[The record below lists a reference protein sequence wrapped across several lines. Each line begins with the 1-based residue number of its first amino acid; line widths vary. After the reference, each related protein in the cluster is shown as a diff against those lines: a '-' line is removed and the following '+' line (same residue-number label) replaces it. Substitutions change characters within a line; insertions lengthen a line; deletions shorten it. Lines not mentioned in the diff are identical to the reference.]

1 MISVLDDGLF
11 RVTDASGE
19 TRKVGLRALLAHAH
33 EFSDICGRTQTGR
46 IALLRLCVA
55 FLEDVYRPK
64 TRKDRKQ
71 LLEQGCF
78 DMARVEAYIS
88 ECNKDAPRFDLDDA
102 VHPFMQMAFDPEID
116 TNADKPVSN
125 LFFDRPAGNAHIHF
139 DHRPIETIAVDAMEA
154 LEGMLET
161 YMFCTP
167 MAQGY
172 PSAINNRNP
181 VYTFVRGKNLF
192 HTLVLNM
199 MSERELGN
207 IPFGAGMV
215 PWRLERSIVP
225 KETVASVNYL
235 EAMTWQPR
243 RLTLTFDEDGMV
255 RRIYLQQGKNFIG
268 DGRWRDPWVPFR
280 RMKDGGVTSIK
291 PELGRGL
298 WRDAGNIVAAMGNES
313 LVPVPI
319 INVIGVCDDI
329 SNDIIPIEA
338 IGLITDKIAVASIL
352 GIVHEEIRIP
362 ETLLEDTDKAGRFR
376 EWIALSEEIHGV
388 TTRIIGGDYL
398 PDIAGLVGEAF
409 LRNVHD
415 VLFGASLNDLIAAA
429 NVDEYEAANRSFGD
443 ALFNAL
449 RDSLRGI
456 LEETG
461 TSVENIKRQNAVE
474 SKAMGYCVKRLK
486 EGNMR

>member
-88 ECNKDAPRFDLDDA
+88 ECNKDGPRFDLDDA

-116 TNADKPVSN
+116 TNAEKPVSN

-139 DHRPIETIAVDAMEA
+139 DHRPIETAVADAPDA
-154 LEGMLET
+154 LEGMLEM
-161 YMFCTP
+161 YLFCTAG
-167 MAQGY
+167 AQLY
-172 PSAINNRNP
+172 PSGINNTPP
-181 VYTFVRGKNLF
+181 VFCVIRGNNLF
-192 HTLVLNM
+192 ETLVLNM
-199 MSERELGN
+199 VSERELGN

-298 WRDAGNIVAAMGNES
+298 WRDAGSILSTLGNES

-319 INVIGVCDDI
+319 INVVGVWKDI
-329 SNDIIPIEA
+329 PNGIVPIEA
-338 IGLITDKIAVASIL
+338 TGMITSQAAIL
-352 GIVHEEIRIP
+352 GAAHEMLRIP

-388 TTRIIGGDYL
+388 TTRIIGGDYS